1 MLAKS
6 PFASILF
13 LLFLF
18 FVTIVLYN
26 LLNALAISDTRKI
39 IDDGEI
45 ADMSIKIKVLQD
57 HEESMKLERSIFSYF
72 ENGKI
77 LIRLSDRKFVLSFN
91 NNDIESGS
99 KESSLKK
106 VLDRETVEK
115 LQDIV
120 IDMKE
125 RREIERHKLEFDAKI
140 GNIEKLLKEALNLS

>member
-1 MLAKS
+1 M
-6 PFASILF
+6 
-13 LLFLF
+13 
-18 FVTIVLYN
+18 TIVLYN

-106 VLDRETVEK
+106 ILDRETVEK